1 MRRDL
6 GALADREHD
15 LLVVGGGIHGAAVA
29 WDAAQRGL
37 KVALVEARDFAS
49 GVSWNSLKT
58 IHGGL
63 RYLQTL
69 DLRRMRSSIRER
81 SALLR
86 VAPELVRP
94 LPFLVPTYGHGAKG
108 REALGM
114 AMLLGDLVS
123 ADRNRDLPPERRL
136 PPGRLLSPSETLELA
151 PELPREGLSGG
162 ALYYDAQVQSSERLL
177 IAMLRA
183 ADESG
188 ALLANQAEVTGLL
201 VERGRVRGAR
211 LRDHAGGSDL
221 ELRAA
226 LTVNAAGPACDRLLA
241 LAGLQRPPL
250 PLLRAWNLVL
260 SRAVTGPQ
268 ALGMRSGGRYLFA
281 VPWSGRSL
289 IGTAYEDAG
298 RATADSWRAFVA
310 EAAAAFPWA
319 GLREQDVAVVH
330 CGLVPG
336 SGDASGLATRTLLFD
351 HESEDRL
358 PGLVSVVGVKY
369 TTARGVAERVVD
381 LACARLA
388 RRTAPCR
395 TAVTPLGHAR
405 PLEGTLE
412 QRARAAARDEMALRL
427 DDAVLR
433 RLDLGTA
440 GLPADDEL
448 AAVAAA
454 LGAELG
460 WDPARQAAEIER
472 LRGLYPAP
480 SPGLLR

>member
-6 GALADREHD
+6 GALTGREHD

-81 SALLR
+81 STLLR
-86 VAPELVRP
+86 IAPELVRP
-94 LPFLVPTYGHGAKG
+94 LPFLVPTYGHGSKG

-114 AMLLGDLVS
+114 ALLVNDLLS
-123 ADRNRDLPPERRL
+123 ADRNRHLPPERQL
-136 PPGRLLSPSETLELA
+136 PPGRLLSPTETLELA
-151 PELPREGLSGG
+151 PELPQAGLSGG
-162 ALYYDAQVQSSERLL
+162 ALYHDAQVQSSERLL
-177 IAMLRA
+177 VAMLRA
-183 ADESG
+183 ADECG
-188 ALLANQAEVTGLL
+188 ALVANHAELTGLL

-211 LRDHAGGSDL
+211 LRDHVGGADF
-221 ELRAA
+221 ELRAT

-241 LAGLQRPPL
+241 LAGLKRAPL

-260 SRAVTGPQ
+260 SRAITGPQ
-268 ALGMRSGGRYLFA
+268 ALGMRSGGRFLFA
-281 VPWSGRSL
+281 VPWAGRSMV
-289 IGTAYEDAG
+289 GTAYEDAG
-298 RATADSWRAFVA
+298 RAAADSWRAFVA
-310 EAAAAFPWA
+310 EAAAAYPWA

-336 SGDASGLATRTLLFD
+336 SGDASGLATSTSLAD
-351 HESEDRL
+351 HESADGL
-358 PGLVSVVGVKY
+358 PGLISVVGVKY

-381 LACARLA
+381 LACSRLA

-395 TAVTPLGHAR
+395 TAATPLAHAR

-412 QRARAAARDEMALRL
+412 QRARAAVRDEMALRL

-440 GLPADDEL
+440 GLPAEDQLLSVATAL
-448 AAVAAA
+448 A
-454 LGAELG
+454 AELG
-460 WDPARQAAEIER
+460 WDAGRRSAEIER
-472 LRGLYPAP
+472 LRALYPTP

>member
-6 GALADREHD
+6 GALTGREHD

-81 SALLR
+81 STLLR
-86 VAPELVRP
+86 IAPELVRP

-108 REALGM
+108 REALGL
-114 AMLLGDLVS
+114 AMLVGDLLS
-123 ADRNRDLPPERRL
+123 ADRNRDLPPDRQL
-136 PPGRLLSPSETLELA
+136 PPGRLLSPAEALELA

-211 LRDHAGGSDL
+211 LRDHAGEADL

-241 LAGLQRPPL
+241 LAGLKRRPL

-260 SRAVTGPQ
+260 SRAITGPQ
-268 ALGMRSGGRYLFA
+268 ALGMRAGGRYLFA
-281 VPWSGRSL
+281 VPWAGRSM
-289 IGTAYEDAG
+289 IGTAYEPAELEGAG
-298 RATADSWRAFVA
+298 WRGFVA

-336 SGDASGLATRTLLFD
+336 SGDASGLATRTLLVD

-358 PGLVSVVGVKY
+358 PGLMSVVGVKY

-381 LACARLA
+381 LACTRLA

-395 TAVTPLGHAR
+395 TAVTILAHAR

-440 GLPADDEL
+440 GLPADADL
-448 AAVAAA
+448 ATVAAA

-460 WDPARQAAEIER
+460 WDAARQAAEIER
-472 LRGLYPAP
+472 LRRLYPAP

>member
-6 GALADREHD
+6 GALAAREHD

-86 VAPELVRP
+86 IAPELVRP

-114 AMLLGDLVS
+114 AMLVGDLLS

-136 PPGRLLSPSETLELA
+136 PPGRLLSPAEALELA
-151 PELPREGLSGG
+151 PELPREGLSGA
-162 ALYYDAQVQSSERLL
+162 ALYHDAQVQSSERLL
-177 IAMLRA
+177 IALLRA

-211 LRDHAGGSDL
+211 VRDHVAGADL
-221 ELRAA
+221 DLRAT

-241 LAGLQRPPL
+241 LAGLKRPPL

-281 VPWSGRSL
+281 VPWARRSML
-289 IGTAYEDAG
+289 GTAYEMPDTG
-298 RATADSWRAFVA
+298 PGWRAFVA

-319 GLREQDVAVVH
+319 GLREEDVAVVH

-336 SGDASGLATRTLLFD
+336 SGDATGLATRTLLVD
-351 HESEDRL
+351 HESEDGL
-358 PGLVSVVGVKY
+358 PGLLSVVGVKY

-388 RRTAPCR
+388 RRAAPCR
-395 TAVTPLGHAR
+395 TAATLLAHAR

-412 QRARAAARDEMALRL
+412 QRARVAARDEMALRL

-440 GLPADDEL
+440 GLPDDDEL